1 MHPIAV
7 KDIINNATNSDSIK
21 SYLKTLNNSNNT
33 FIECSSSLLP
43 LLSKLIHKSSGSDVL
58 IISSTEN
65 HGNEIINW
73 INNLTNK
80 FDETILFPQKKKLE
94 NNSKVNNERF
104 ECISNLK
111 NKSSNKMI
119 ISTLISALESLPSPS
134 ILKSQI
140 INIETNDSINLN
152 SLSEKLI
159 SIGFENKNH
168 QIEIKGEY
176 TIRGGI
182 LDIFSH
188 GYNNP
193 IRIEFFDDTVE
204 SIREFDINTNV
215 SINELNDCSIES
227 INYNLDSAHEN
238 QSSLFEYLE
247 PNTIVILEN
256 PDLVF
261 QNLEDRIL
269 NNIDT
274 GNTNEKYLHKFTINE
289 IKSLIH
295 QFKTINITPWKTQ
308 QSNSVEKLFNIKNI
322 PVISAN
328 QKNANLNP
336 LTNFNGQIL
345 IQTSYL
351 NRTKELIES
360 LELLSK
366 DINITYTPPYKS
378 TPGFILSNNNHQ
390 TMLVSDRELY
400 GTKYTPT
407 NYTNITKE
415 IIINDEVKPGDY
427 VVHYDHG
434 IGKFIDF
441 GKPPKTRTKEDFMII
456 EYANDD
462 KLYVPLNQ
470 IHKISPYIAPTNKLP
485 KLNSL
490 GSEKWTKSKQKAQE
504 SALKWARELLTI
516 YAERELSPGIKYSKD
531 NDWEKDLEGSF
542 PFKETAD
549 QSSAIKLIKN
559 KMESKNPMDVLL
571 CGDVGFGKT
580 EVAIR
585 AAFKA
590 VCNGKQVAVV
600 APTTI
605 LTQQHQETFKNRL
618 SAFPVSIEYLSR
630 FKTKQEQKI
639 ITKNINDGSIDICI
653 GTHRIIQDDI
663 KFKNIG
669 LLIIDEEQRFGV
681 KQKEKIK
688 SKYPNIDIITMTATP
703 IPRTLYMAISG
714 IKDLYSI
721 NTPPEQ
727 RLPVETIINEY
738 DETLIKDSINNELNR
753 GGQVFFLHNRVET
766 IQIVLK
772 QLKNLIPNASI
783 KIAHGQMHES
793 DLEETMIDFANKKID
808 ILCCTTIIESGLDLP
823 NVNTLIVNNAHRFG
837 LSQLYQL
844 RGRVGRSEKQGYSY
858 FLIPKYTKLTYESE
872 KRLQAL
878 EESIELGSGYKIA
891 MRDLEIRGAGNILGK
906 EQSGHV
912 ISIGLNLYSKLITE
926 AKNILANNQ
935 KPLLNEF
942 DLNYEMP
949 KIQLNLHL
957 EFTDDY
963 IKEHKVKFELYKQLN
978 LCQTLDSVDLIKTNI
993 TDRYGQINKEAENII
1008 YNSKIQILARN
1019 CNIKSITK
1027 IKNDIVIQF
1036 NEISLD
1042 IDIAL
1047 INIKNKVSLNS
1058 NKIKINFNE
1067 NVWQEELLY
1076 MLIKL
1081 EGNEN
1086 KINE

>member
-1 MHPIAV
+1 
-7 KDIINNATNSDSIK
+7 
-21 SYLKTLNNSNNT
+21 
-33 FIECSSSLLP
+33 
-43 LLSKLIHKSSGSDVL
+43 
-58 IISSTEN
+58 
-65 HGNEIINW
+65 
-73 INNLTNK
+73 
-80 FDETILFPQKKKLE
+80 
-94 NNSKVNNERF
+94 
-104 ECISNLK
+104 
-111 NKSSNKMI
+111 
-119 ISTLISALESLPSPS
+119 
-134 ILKSQI
+134 
-140 INIETNDSINLN
+140 
-152 SLSEKLI
+152 
-159 SIGFENKNH
+159 
-168 QIEIKGEY
+168 
-176 TIRGGI
+176 
-182 LDIFSH
+182 
-188 GYNNP
+188 
-193 IRIEFFDDTVE
+193 
-204 SIREFDINTNV
+204 
-215 SINELNDCSIES
+215 
-227 INYNLDSAHEN
+227 
-238 QSSLFEYLE
+238 
-247 PNTIVILEN
+247 
-256 PDLVF
+256 
-261 QNLEDRIL
+261 
-269 NNIDT
+269 
-274 GNTNEKYLHKFTINE
+274 
-289 IKSLIH
+289 
-295 QFKTINITPWKTQ
+295 
-308 QSNSVEKLFNIKNI
+308 
-322 PVISAN
+322 
-328 QKNANLNP
+328 
-336 LTNFNGQIL
+336 
-345 IQTSYL
+345 
-351 NRTKELIES
+351 
-360 LELLSK
+360 
-366 DINITYTPPYKS
+366 
-378 TPGFILSNNNHQ
+378 
-390 TMLVSDRELY
+390 
-400 GTKYTPT
+400 
-407 NYTNITKE
+407 
-415 IIINDEVKPGDY
+415 
-427 VVHYDHG
+427 
-434 IGKFIDF
+434 
-441 GKPPKTRTKEDFMII
+441 
-456 EYANDD
+456 
-462 KLYVPLNQ
+462 
-470 IHKISPYIAPTNKLP
+470 
-485 KLNSL
+485 
-490 GSEKWTKSKQKAQE
+490 
-504 SALKWARELLTI
+504 
-516 YAERELSPGIKYSKD
+516 
-531 NDWEKDLEGSF
+531 
-542 PFKETAD
+542 
-549 QSSAIKLIKN
+549 
-559 KMESKNPMDVLL
+559 
-571 CGDVGFGKT
+571 
-580 EVAIR
+580 
-585 AAFKA
+585 
-590 VCNGKQVAVV
+590 
-600 APTTI
+600 
-605 LTQQHQETFKNRL
+605 
-618 SAFPVSIEYLSR
+618 
-630 FKTKQEQKI
+630 
-639 ITKNINDGSIDICI
+639 
-653 GTHRIIQDDI
+653 
-663 KFKNIG
+663 
-669 LLIIDEEQRFGV
+669 
-681 KQKEKIK
+681 
-688 SKYPNIDIITMTATP
+688 MTATP